1 MRLIVGYLA
10 TPSGKDGLV
19 LGAQLARSLGAQL
32 DICMVLPPDR
42 TLPAKV
48 PSEAGYDDIL
58 AARAHDWLTEAKA
71 SVPEDIQVEVHLSF
85 HESFAQ
91 GLLDEVDRLN
101 ALAIVVGAS
110 GDGLLGRHA
119 IGSVSTELL
128 HSAHVPV
135 ALAPRGTRHSAATV
149 IREVTCALGTRVGAD
164 IVLNTAVRASEL
176 MQVPLRLVSL
186 VALDP
191 QNDLRD
197 HRDTAE
203 SARERA
209 RNHAQDTLDV
219 ARAAL
224 PAEFPIEVIIAD
236 GFNSGIRSAS
246 TGLAGR
252 RSRDGRF
259 QPSRAA
265 PQTVPGLDRRQ
276 DAACT
281 ARTHGRS
288 AQARIHPAGGT
299 VMTSTELSSKGLAT
313 GKIGMISGAVLESPP
328 WHRVTP

>member
-1 MRLIVGYLA
+1 
-10 TPSGKDGLV
+10 
-19 LGAQLARSLGAQL
+19 
-32 DICMVLPPDR
+32 MVLPPDR

-58 AARAHDWLTEAKA
+58 AARAHDWLSEAKA

-135 ALAPRGTRHSAATV
+135 ALAPRGTRNSAATA

-236 GFNSGIRSAS
+236 GSTVESAVRQLDWQDGDLVMVGSSRLAQPRKLFLGS
-246 TGLAGR
+246 TAAKMLR
-252 RSRDGRF
+252 VLPVPMVVVPKHEF
-259 QPSRAA
+259 TQPEA
-265 PQTVPGLDRRQ
+265 
-276 DAACT
+276 
-281 ARTHGRS
+281 
-288 AQARIHPAGGT
+288 
-299 VMTSTELSSKGLAT
+299 LS
-313 GKIGMISGAVLESPP
+313 
-328 WHRVTP
+328 

>member
-236 GFNSGIRSAS
+236 GSTVESAVRQLDWQDGDLVMVGSSRLAQPRKLFLGS
-246 TGLAGR
+246 TAAKMLR
-252 RSRDGRF
+252 VLPVPMVVVPKHEF
-259 QPSRAA
+259 TQPEA
-265 PQTVPGLDRRQ
+265 
-276 DAACT
+276 
-281 ARTHGRS
+281 
-288 AQARIHPAGGT
+288 
-299 VMTSTELSSKGLAT
+299 LS
-313 GKIGMISGAVLESPP
+313 
-328 WHRVTP
+328 

>member
-42 TLPAKV
+42 TLPAKI

-58 AARAHDWLTEAKA
+58 AARAHEWLSEAKA
-71 SVPEDIQVEVHLSF
+71 SVPEDIQVDVHLSF

-135 ALAPRGTRHSAATV
+135 ALAPRGTRHSAATA

-236 GFNSGIRSAS
+236 GSTVESAVRQLDWQDGDLVMVGSSRLAQPRKLFLGS
-246 TGLAGR
+246 TAAKMLR
-252 RSRDGRF
+252 VLPVPMVVVPKHEF
-259 QPSRAA
+259 TQPEA
-265 PQTVPGLDRRQ
+265 
-276 DAACT
+276 
-281 ARTHGRS
+281 
-288 AQARIHPAGGT
+288 
-299 VMTSTELSSKGLAT
+299 LS
-313 GKIGMISGAVLESPP
+313 
-328 WHRVTP
+328 

>member
-19 LGAQLARSLGAQL
+19 LGTQLARSLGAQL

-58 AARAHDWLTEAKA
+58 AARAHGWLAEAKA

-135 ALAPRGTRHSAATV
+135 ALAPRGTRHSAASA

-164 IVLNTAVRASEL
+164 IVLNTAVRTSEL

-219 ARAAL
+219 AREAL

-236 GFNSGIRSAS
+236 GSTVESAVRQLDWQDGDLVMVGSSRLAQPRKLFLGS
-246 TGLAGR
+246 TAAKMLR
-252 RSRDGRF
+252 VLPVPMVVVPKHEF
-259 QPSRAA
+259 TQPEA
-265 PQTVPGLDRRQ
+265 
-276 DAACT
+276 
-281 ARTHGRS
+281 
-288 AQARIHPAGGT
+288 
-299 VMTSTELSSKGLAT
+299 LS
-313 GKIGMISGAVLESPP
+313 
-328 WHRVTP
+328 

>member
-19 LGAQLARSLGAQL
+19 LGTQLARSLGAQL

-58 AARAHDWLTEAKA
+58 AARAHDWLAEAKA

-135 ALAPRGTRHSAATV
+135 ALAPRGTRHSAATA

-236 GFNSGIRSAS
+236 GSTVESAVRQLDWQDGDLVMVGSSRLAQPRKLFLGS
-246 TGLAGR
+246 TAAKMLR
-252 RSRDGRF
+252 VLPVPMVVVPKHEF
-259 QPSRAA
+259 TQPEA
-265 PQTVPGLDRRQ
+265 
-276 DAACT
+276 
-281 ARTHGRS
+281 
-288 AQARIHPAGGT
+288 
-299 VMTSTELSSKGLAT
+299 LS
-313 GKIGMISGAVLESPP
+313 
-328 WHRVTP
+328 

>member
-58 AARAHDWLTEAKA
+58 AARAHDWLSEAKA

-135 ALAPRGTRHSAATV
+135 ALAPRGTRHSAATA

-236 GFNSGIRSAS
+236 GSTVESAVRQLDWQDGDLVMVGSSRLAQPRKLFLGS
-246 TGLAGR
+246 TAAKMLR
-252 RSRDGRF
+252 VLPVPMVVVPKHEF
-259 QPSRAA
+259 TQPEA
-265 PQTVPGLDRRQ
+265 
-276 DAACT
+276 
-281 ARTHGRS
+281 
-288 AQARIHPAGGT
+288 
-299 VMTSTELSSKGLAT
+299 LS
-313 GKIGMISGAVLESPP
+313 
-328 WHRVTP
+328 

>member
-58 AARAHDWLTEAKA
+58 AARAHDWLSEAKA

-224 PAEFPIEVIIAD
+224 PVEFPIEVIIAD
-236 GFNSGIRSAS
+236 GSTVESAVRQLDWQDGDLVMVGSSRLAQPRKLFLGS
-246 TGLAGR
+246 TAAKMLR
-252 RSRDGRF
+252 VLPVPMVVVPKHEF
-259 QPSRAA
+259 TQPEA
-265 PQTVPGLDRRQ
+265 
-276 DAACT
+276 
-281 ARTHGRS
+281 
-288 AQARIHPAGGT
+288 
-299 VMTSTELSSKGLAT
+299 LS
-313 GKIGMISGAVLESPP
+313 
-328 WHRVTP
+328 

>member
-58 AARAHDWLTEAKA
+58 AARAHYWLAEAKA

-135 ALAPRGTRHSAATV
+135 ALAPRGTRHSAATA

-236 GFNSGIRSAS
+236 GSTVESAVRQLDWQDGDLVMVGSSRLAQPRKLFLGS
-246 TGLAGR
+246 TAAKMLR
-252 RSRDGRF
+252 VLPVPMVVVPKHEF
-259 QPSRAA
+259 TQPEA
-265 PQTVPGLDRRQ
+265 
-276 DAACT
+276 
-281 ARTHGRS
+281 
-288 AQARIHPAGGT
+288 
-299 VMTSTELSSKGLAT
+299 LS
-313 GKIGMISGAVLESPP
+313 
-328 WHRVTP
+328 

>member
-58 AARAHDWLTEAKA
+58 AARAHDWLAEAKA
-71 SVPEDIQVEVHLSF
+71 AVPEDIQVEVHLSF

-91 GLLDEVDRLN
+91 GLLDEVDQLS

-135 ALAPRGTRHSAATV
+135 ALAPRGTRHSAATA

-164 IVLNTAVRASEL
+164 VVLNTAVRTSEL

-209 RNHAQDTLDV
+209 RNHARDTLDI

-236 GFNSGIRSAS
+236 GSTVESAVRQLDWQDGDLVMVGSSRLAQPRKLFLGS
-246 TGLAGR
+246 TAAKMLR
-252 RSRDGRF
+252 VLPVPMVVVPKHEF
-259 QPSRAA
+259 TQPEA
-265 PQTVPGLDRRQ
+265 
-276 DAACT
+276 
-281 ARTHGRS
+281 
-288 AQARIHPAGGT
+288 
-299 VMTSTELSSKGLAT
+299 LS
-313 GKIGMISGAVLESPP
+313 
-328 WHRVTP
+328 

>member
-58 AARAHDWLTEAKA
+58 AARAHGWLAEAKA

-135 ALAPRGTRHSAATV
+135 ALAPRGTRHSAATA

-236 GFNSGIRSAS
+236 GSTVESAVRQLDWQDGDLVMVGSSRLAQPRKLFLGS
-246 TGLAGR
+246 TAAKMLR
-252 RSRDGRF
+252 VLPVPMVVVPKHEF
-259 QPSRAA
+259 TQPEA
-265 PQTVPGLDRRQ
+265 
-276 DAACT
+276 
-281 ARTHGRS
+281 
-288 AQARIHPAGGT
+288 
-299 VMTSTELSSKGLAT
+299 LS
-313 GKIGMISGAVLESPP
+313 
-328 WHRVTP
+328 

>member
-58 AARAHDWLTEAKA
+58 AARAHDWLAEAKA
-71 SVPEDIQVEVHLSF
+71 AVPEDIQVEVHLSF

-91 GLLDEVDRLN
+91 GLLDEVDRLS

-135 ALAPRGTRHSAATV
+135 ALAPRGTRHSAATA

-164 IVLNTAVRASEL
+164 VVLNTAVRTSEL

-209 RNHAQDTLDV
+209 RNHAQDTLDI

-236 GFNSGIRSAS
+236 GSTVESAVRQLDWQDGDLVMVGSSRLAQPRKLFLGS
-246 TGLAGR
+246 TAAKMLR
-252 RSRDGRF
+252 VLPVPMVVVPKHEF
-259 QPSRAA
+259 TQPEA
-265 PQTVPGLDRRQ
+265 
-276 DAACT
+276 
-281 ARTHGRS
+281 
-288 AQARIHPAGGT
+288 
-299 VMTSTELSSKGLAT
+299 LS
-313 GKIGMISGAVLESPP
+313 
-328 WHRVTP
+328 

>member
-58 AARAHDWLTEAKA
+58 AARAHDWLAEAKA
-71 SVPEDIQVEVHLSF
+71 SVPESIQVAVHLSF

-135 ALAPRGTRHSAATV
+135 ALAPRGTRHSAATT

-236 GFNSGIRSAS
+236 GSTVESAVRQLDWQDGDLVMVGSSRLAQPRKLFLGS
-246 TGLAGR
+246 TAAKMLR
-252 RSRDGRF
+252 VLPVPMVVVPKHEF
-259 QPSRAA
+259 TQPEA
-265 PQTVPGLDRRQ
+265 
-276 DAACT
+276 
-281 ARTHGRS
+281 
-288 AQARIHPAGGT
+288 
-299 VMTSTELSSKGLAT
+299 LS
-313 GKIGMISGAVLESPP
+313 
-328 WHRVTP
+328 

>member
-58 AARAHDWLTEAKA
+58 AARAHDWLSEAKA

-224 PAEFPIEVIIAD
+224 PAEFHIEVIIAD
-236 GFNSGIRSAS
+236 GSTVESAVRQLDWQDGDLVMVGSSRLAQPRKLFLGS
-246 TGLAGR
+246 TAAKMLR
-252 RSRDGRF
+252 VLPVPMVVVPKHEF
-259 QPSRAA
+259 TQPEA
-265 PQTVPGLDRRQ
+265 
-276 DAACT
+276 
-281 ARTHGRS
+281 
-288 AQARIHPAGGT
+288 
-299 VMTSTELSSKGLAT
+299 LS
-313 GKIGMISGAVLESPP
+313 
-328 WHRVTP
+328 

>member
-1 MRLIVGYLA
+1 M
-10 TPSGKDGLV
+10 
-19 LGAQLARSLGAQL
+19 
-32 DICMVLPPDR
+32 
-42 TLPAKV
+42 
-48 PSEAGYDDIL
+48 
-58 AARAHDWLTEAKA
+58 
-71 SVPEDIQVEVHLSF
+71 PEDIQVEVHLSF

-236 GFNSGIRSAS
+236 GSTVESAVRQLDWQDGDLVMVGSSRLAQPRKLFLGS
-246 TGLAGR
+246 TAAKMLR
-252 RSRDGRF
+252 VLPVPMVVVPKHEF
-259 QPSRAA
+259 TQPEA
-265 PQTVPGLDRRQ
+265 
-276 DAACT
+276 
-281 ARTHGRS
+281 
-288 AQARIHPAGGT
+288 
-299 VMTSTELSSKGLAT
+299 LS
-313 GKIGMISGAVLESPP
+313 
-328 WHRVTP
+328 